1 MIGFL
6 SNVNIEPIKAF
17 FKGDDTYFSGYNQY
31 GSDLVDPTSPLYSDE
46 LDTVLLFLDG
56 DELLRS
62 LLYEVPTRE
71 SGSRAEASFEELLQ
85 ILEGYVQNKGP
96 VTLVMNNLALTPY
109 NFLTYLDSN
118 TLFSFSELENELNRR
133 LKGFSGKFNNVL
145 LLDWQRVVRQHGF
158 DNLYDERFW
167 YLGRVRLNNRG
178 FAFLK
183 KEFDRLINA
192 YRGQTKKVLVL
203 DLDNTLWG
211 GVLGEDGMDGIEL
224 SEDGIGK
231 AFRDLQFAV
240 KSLQQLGVILAVNSK
255 NDEVLVQETLAK
267 HPMTVLKADDFVVM
281 KVNWNDKAQNMVE
294 IGKELNLGL
303 DSFVFIDDS
312 PVERQAIRDHLP
324 EVVVPDLPKDAAS
337 LPRWF
342 YEEVVYPYFARVN
355 LTPEDRVKTT
365 QYKTLVTR
373 SQLSRRLD
381 PASFIK
387 SLQIKLTLHRNPR
400 QFLQRLAQ
408 LTQKTNQFNMT
419 TVRCTPND
427 VERLFDHEASDVFAL
442 EYEDRYGKE
451 GIVGMAVVT
460 SNGTVASVDNLLMSC
475 RVIGRSVEYSFL
487 RWILHTLRDS
497 DVRPVEAAFIPTDR
511 NGVAEGFYEDAGFQR
526 SGETSYC
533 GDLGELLEQLD
544 RRSLIQDVVLLES

>member
-6 SNVNIEPIKAF
+6 SNVNIEPIKVF

-31 GSDLVDPTSPLYSDE
+31 GSDLVDPTSPLYSDN

-71 SGSRAEASFEELLQ
+71 SDGWAEASLEELLQ

-118 TLFSFSELENELNRR
+118 TVASFSELETELNSR

-158 DNLYDERFW
+158 DNLYDDRFW

-178 FAFLK
+178 FSLLK
-183 KEFDRLINA
+183 KEFDGLIKA
-192 YRGQTKKVLVL
+192 YLGQTKKVLVL

-255 NDEVLVQETLAK
+255 NDEVVVQETLAQ
-267 HPMTVLKADDFVVM
+267 HPLSVLKADDFVVM

-324 EVVVPDLPKDAAS
+324 EVVVPDLPKDAAL
-337 LPRWF
+337 LPQWF
-342 YEEVVYPYFARVN
+342 YNEVVYPYFARVN
-355 LTPEDRVKTT
+355 LTPEDRVKTS
-365 QYKTLVTR
+365 QYKALVTR
-373 SQLSRRLD
+373 SQLSRRFD

-427 VERLFDHEASDVFAL
+427 VERLFDHETSDVFAL

-451 GIVGMAVVT
+451 GIVGMAVVS
-460 SNGTVASVDNLLMSC
+460 SNGTLASVDNLLMSC

-487 RWILHTLRDS
+487 RRILHTLRDS
-497 DVRPVEAAFIPTDR
+497 DVRPVEAAFIPTAR
-511 NGVAEGFYEDAGFQR
+511 NGVAAGFYEDAGFQR
-526 SGETSYC
+526 SGETSYR

-544 RRSLIQDVVLLES
+544 RRALIEDVVLLES